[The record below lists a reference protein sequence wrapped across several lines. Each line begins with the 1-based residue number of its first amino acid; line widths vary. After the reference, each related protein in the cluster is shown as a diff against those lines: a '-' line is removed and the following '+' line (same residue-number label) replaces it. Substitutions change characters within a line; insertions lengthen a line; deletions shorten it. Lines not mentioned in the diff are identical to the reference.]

1 MDKSLKLLKT
11 YLDGR
16 VSAYEKLTGMALGDN
31 VLELRMV
38 VNSDPGLIRLFVG
51 KGTPNEERS
60 RMVDVWY
67 DGTAFYEK
75 NLTGWTKFEKYN
87 EEFTTTILDAFGEEF
102 PVDVPIAIEID
113 GPTFIDRELNE
124 SAHYRVFMTLE
135 SGRRLY
141 LDEAEI
147 FVFDRSG
154 KATLDVSASGV
165 GTLDI
170 SNVINTT
177 NMVIKAR
184 FKLGDFAVLK
194 AELPIQV
201 FLAGTTF
208 NEIHQIH
215 VTGPLELKV
224 GQSGTYTAVLTT
236 QYLDTGEIESQDVT
250 DSVTWS
256 ANTLGTFANSA
267 FSPLADGSFER
278 NADIVA
284 TLTKALGNGSTFDIT
299 GTLGIK
305 VIKMA
310 VSNVEVLG
318 PEAVKENHSV
328 LYTTKIVYRNGEID
342 TDLVPVWG
350 ILDAAVGTIKQDG
363 EFTAPMVAADIPQTI
378 TASVVFEGETFRGE
392 KPIMVLDVLAPEIS
406 IIGPATMYEN
416 EVEQFFA
423 QISFENETVDILPDW
438 QIVDSNHG
446 SFSSITNGKFTSSP
460 QDVNANAR
468 IRATAKYRGYDVA
481 SEVPLLIYTRKLT
494 PVSVT
499 INGAVAVKERTS
511 TTFVAMAL
519 MSDGTELDVTT
530 LGRWTINNTAHSIS
544 AAGVLTA
551 NGVNSNTRVTLGFEF
566 SRNGVTAITSKNVD
580 IEYDPIIW
588 TPISLAIQG
597 PKTIDELSSHKYQAD
612 LTVRGSNGVVK
623 VLTDVQV
630 NWLLQGYGTVDFIGN
645 VTADEV
651 GITRTTTLTAVY
663 NDGKN
668 APIPESTSITI
679 VNVPL
684 LKSLEIAPDTNV
696 LFGGKRTNFVVNL
709 LKRDDSVVDVTSL
722 ANCTYSFNI
731 PDILSVDKTGKT
743 INAGSVG
750 DDVEVEVTASYTEA
764 GENIS
769 DTVKINVRVSVGAL
783 VIDPPSLDLFEGESA
798 KLSASLTMGNG
809 QRIPVTATFEV
820 DPQFGTIDASGN
832 FVASQV
838 TEEINGLISARYSG
852 SETNDEEV
860 IAEPI
865 TVRVRNAQPEL
876 IELYNDGNVYTADEG
891 GSIYLKTRV
900 HWNTGNVVDNDT
912 DVTFSLRPEDE
923 QYLELIPDAA
933 TGILQVFVKEIT
945 ANINVPVKAEYISE
959 GKSVDTTRLISLRNI
974 VKSVGLELKVAD
986 GPYFKN
992 GVFSVGVVEKFDDG
1006 SSVPVTSG
1014 IVWDYNNTLISI
1026 ANGSLT
1032 VLADS
1037 GTFSIRASKNN
1048 VSSNVVTGTISANLP
1063 VSLEVYSTEGDNIK
1077 RNTQTVLSASIKL
1090 SNGANASPNANYPIV
1105 WTWESNTLLNVTENQ
1120 DYTITVTALGTLDS
1134 GAVKFV
1140 ATSGSISAEYTI
1152 NVEGFEI
1159 PTGATI
1165 RGAAS
1170 VESGKTSQYELV
1182 VTYSDNTQKVYN
1194 QLSNDTADFELDFS
1208 DSKFTVPGSITNR
1221 GLFTAPQ
1228 HPESDQVLGYIH
1240 AAVYSTEINDYV
1252 TAVPFEVAITPAV
1265 AVVPVSAEIS
1275 APSVM
1280 SSGSTHQFSML
1291 VLMSDNNTIVINAT
1305 SQEVA
1310 EWNANRGTISVKG
1323 LYTADQDP
1331 VGYTAKITGKFTKNG
1346 VTVEAESKDIPVTPQ
1361 IATAL
1366 IISPLNPN
1374 VFENS
1379 DVKLSARTNTGVI
1392 VTPSWSLANQNY
1404 GSIDANGLFTA
1415 DTVTKD
1421 SSVLVTATYSGIETN
1436 SNPISGSTTI
1446 NVKNLIPEVVEIKPV
1461 TGGLSID
1468 EGTSKEFR
1476 AEVLMSNGTK
1486 FLAKDN
1492 VVFEIRGSAPAGV
1505 SLSYD
1510 PATGICT
1517 ITNSNVVVTTSITV
1531 RATYTNPNGG
1541 EKVYDDAQI
1550 QLVDKIQ
1557 RVVDLV
1563 VSTADGK
1570 STYFEGST
1578 VQLVVKQ
1585 KFDNNSL
1592 SNAITSGVTWTVNNT
1607 AFGSINASNLATL
1620 ASVTG
1625 DKQFIVTPTFDGVT
1639 ASAPLTINIKDIVP
1653 VSVAV
1658 SSSKGTTI
1666 KRGET
1671 TELTATITYNNN
1683 TTGVATGTQ
1692 HKVSWSNDNT
1702 AAGTGITVS
1711 GKYVFTASATDVD
1724 LSANIKAITDVA
1736 QVEGSIKLD
1745 IDGYPLPTSI
1755 TINGLSEVNA
1765 GIDAA
1770 YTSTV
1775 FYSDGSTKQVN
1786 ASSVPKAT
1794 WSTTLDLSTAGSFNA
1809 ASGVLVPGETWSDR
1823 LGSISVEYTDAVSGV
1838 KVNSSK
1844 DVKILAK
1851 VVQPDSITVNGPKN
1865 ITAGQEVEYTAEV
1878 TLNNGTKVNLGS
1890 TNSQDVGTWTTTL
1903 TGVTLTNGKL
1913 VADSN
1918 IGNQSGKEV
1927 SVSYTKNSKTV
1938 SGKVSSIVATG
1949 AVTTTTPPP
1958 GTWEDAVYVGGIP
1971 HTHGFY
1977 LEANDATSVQRMTT
1991 LIIRDNASG
2000 TGKIMKKIANN
2011 TNKFADL
2018 STDMHYWKDNVGDV
2032 ARTTGTF
2039 VTERIC
2045 VMYPAKYGKAVFKQF
2060 TSGNWYDYT
2069 FTDGIDKSAAP
2080 RLIKAKNSSNADIN
2094 PAGEP
2099 TIVTLPIN
2107 GVPTDFYLYFA
2118 GSSQPPNSSNTKVTW
2133 RIKSE

>member
-51 KGTPNEERS
+51 KGTPNEDRS
-60 RMVDVWY
+60 RMIDVWY

-75 NLTGWTKFEKYN
+75 NLTGWSKFEKYN
-87 EEFTTTILDAFGEEF
+87 EEFTTTILDAFSEEF

-113 GPTFIDRELNE
+113 GPTFIDRELND

-147 FVFDRSG
+147 YIFDRSG
-154 KATLDVSASGV
+154 KATLEVDASGV

-170 SNVINTT
+170 SKVVNTT
-177 NMVIKAR
+177 NMVVKAR
-184 FKLGDFAVLK
+184 FKLGDFAVLN

-208 NEIHQIH
+208 NEIHKIH
-215 VTGPLELKV
+215 ITGPLELKV
-224 GQSGTYTAVLTT
+224 GQSGTYTAILTT

-250 DSVTWS
+250 DAVTWS
-256 ANTLGTFANSA
+256 SNTLGTFTNSA

-278 NADIVA
+278 NVEILA
-284 TLTKALGNGSTFDIT
+284 TLTKALGNGSTFDII
-299 GTLGIK
+299 GTLDIK
-305 VIKMA
+305 VIKMTI
-310 VSNVEVLG
+310 SNVEVLG
-318 PEAVKENHSV
+318 PDAVKENHSV

-342 TDLVPVWG
+342 TVLVPVWG
-350 ILDAAVGTIKQDG
+350 ILDAAVGTISQDG
-363 EFTAPMVAADIPQTI
+363 EFNAPMVAADIPQTI

-392 KPIMVLDVLAPEIS
+392 KPIMVLDVLAPELS
-406 IIGPATMYEN
+406 IIGPATMYDN
-416 EVEQFFA
+416 EFANFFA
-423 QISFENETVDILPDW
+423 QISFENETVDVSPDW
-438 QIVDSNHG
+438 QIVNASHG
-446 SFSSITNGKFTSSP
+446 YFSAITNGKFTSSP
-460 QDVNANAR
+460 QDINANAR
-468 IRATAKYRGYDVA
+468 IRATINYRGYDVVGEA
-481 SEVPLLIYTRKLT
+481 PLLIYTRKLT
-494 PVSVT
+494 PVSIT
-499 INGAVAVKERTS
+499 INGSVAVKERTS

-519 MSDGTELDVTT
+519 MSDGTELDVTQY
-530 LGRWTINNTAHSIS
+530 GRWSIDNTAHPIS

-551 NGVNSNTRVTLGFEF
+551 NSVNSNTRVTLSFEF
-566 SRNGVTAITSKNVD
+566 SRNGVTAVATKNVD

-588 TPISLAIQG
+588 TPISLAING

-612 LTVRGSNGVVK
+612 LTVRGSNGVVQ
-623 VLTDVQV
+623 VLTDVQAT
-630 NWLLQGYGTVDFIGN
+630 WLIQGYGTVDFIGN

-651 GITRTTTLTAVY
+651 GLTRTTTLTAVY

-668 APIPESTSITI
+668 TPITASYNITI
-679 VNVPL
+679 TNVPL
-684 LKSLEIAPDTNV
+684 LKSLEILPEETV
-696 LFGGKRTNFVVNL
+696 IFGGKRTNFVVNL
-709 LKRDDSVVDVTSL
+709 LKRDESVVEVTSL
-722 ANCTYSFNI
+722 SNCTYSFSI
-731 PDILSVDKTGKT
+731 PNILSVDKSGKT
-743 INAGSVG
+743 INAGAVG
-750 DDVEVEVTASYTEA
+750 DDVAVVVTATYVEA
-764 GENIS
+764 GETIS
-769 DTVKINVRVSVGAL
+769 ASVTMDVRVSVGAL
-783 VIDPPSLDLFEGESA
+783 VINPPSLDLFEGESTT
-798 KLSASLTMGNG
+798 LSASLTLGNG
-809 QRIPVTATFEV
+809 RSIPVNATFEV
-820 DPQFGTIDASGN
+820 DPLLGTIDASGN
-832 FVASQV
+832 FVAAQV
-838 TEEINGLISARYSG
+838 TEEVNGLISARYSG
-852 SETNDEEV
+852 SETNDEE
-860 IAEPI
+860 IISESI
-865 TVRVRNAQPEL
+865 TVRIRNVQPEL
-876 IELYNDGNVYTADEG
+876 LELYNDGNVYTADEG
-891 GSIYLKTRV
+891 GSIYLKTRI
-900 HWNTGNVVDNDT
+900 HWNSGDVVNNDPQ
-912 DVTFSLRPEDE
+912 VTFSLRPDDA
-923 QYLELIPDAA
+923 QYLELIPNSA
-933 TGILQVFVKEIT
+933 TGILQVFVKDIT
-945 ANINVPVKAEYISE
+945 GNVQVPVTAKYVSE
-959 GKSVDTTRLISLRNI
+959 GVEVEATRLISLRNI
-974 VKSVGLELKVAD
+974 VKSVGLNLTVAD
-986 GPYFKN
+986 GPYYKN
-992 GVFSVGVVEKFDDG
+992 GMFSVGVVEQFDDG
-1006 SSVPVTSG
+1006 STVPVTSG
-1014 IVWDYNNTLISI
+1014 IVWDYNSAMVSI
-1026 ANGSLT
+1026 VNGVLT

-1037 GTFSIRASKNN
+1037 GTFTVRAVKNN
-1048 VSSNVVTGTISANLP
+1048 VSSNVFTGTVAANLP
-1063 VSLEVYSTEGDNIK
+1063 VSLEVYSTEGDKIS
-1077 RNTQTVLSASIKL
+1077 RNKQTVLSASIKL
-1090 SNGANASPNANYPIV
+1090 SNGSFTSPNSNYPIV

-1140 ATSGSISAEYTI
+1140 ATSGTVSAEYTI
-1152 NVEGFEI
+1152 NVEGFAV

-1194 QLSNDTADFELDFS
+1194 QLSNDTAEFELDFT

-1221 GLFTAPQ
+1221 GLFTAP
-1228 HPESDQVLGYIH
+1228 HHAETTQVLGYIH
-1240 AAVYSTEINDYV
+1240 AAVYSTEIDDYV

-1275 APSVM
+1275 APANM

-1291 VLMSDNNTIVINAT
+1291 VLMSDNTTILINAT

-1310 EWNANRGTISVKG
+1310 EWSANRGTISVKG

-1331 VGYTAKITGKFTKNG
+1331 VGYSAKIVGTFTKNG
-1346 VTVEAESKDIPVTPQ
+1346 VTVVAESKDIPVAPQ
-1361 IATAL
+1361 TATAL

-1374 VFENS
+1374 VFEGS
-1379 DVKLSARTNTGVI
+1379 AVQFVARTNTGVL
-1392 VTPSWSLANQNY
+1392 VTPAWSLANQNY

-1436 SNPISGSTTI
+1436 SSPISGSTTI
-1446 NVKNLIPEVVEIKPV
+1446 NVKNLAPTVVEIKAL
-1461 TGGLSID
+1461 TGGLTID
-1468 EGTSKEFR
+1468 EGTSKEFK
-1476 AEVLMSNGTK
+1476 AEVLMTNGTK
-1486 FLAKDN
+1486 FFATDN

-1541 EKVYDDAQI
+1541 EKEYGDAQI

-1557 RVVDLV
+1557 RVVDLI

-1570 STYFEGST
+1570 SAYFEGST

-1592 SNAITSGVTWTVNNT
+1592 SNPITSGVTWTVNNT
-1607 AFGSINASNLATL
+1607 AFGSIDASNIATL
-1620 ASVTG
+1620 AAVTG

-1653 VSVAV
+1653 LSVAV
-1658 SSSKGTTI
+1658 TSSKGTTI

-1702 AAGTGITVS
+1702 AAGTGITVG

-1724 LSANIKAITDVA
+1724 LSANIKATTDVS
-1736 QVEGSIKLD
+1736 QVSGSLKLN
-1745 IDGYPLPTSI
+1745 IDGYPMPTSI
-1755 TINGLSEVNA
+1755 TINGLTEVNA
-1765 GIDAA
+1765 GIAA
-1770 YTSTV
+1770 TYTSTV

-1794 WSTTLDLSTAGSFNA
+1794 WSTTLDLSTSGSFNA

-1823 LGSISVEYTDAVSGV
+1823 LGAINVEYTDAVSGV
-1838 KVNSSK
+1838 KVTGSK

-1851 VVQPDSITVNGPKN
+1851 VVEPDSIIVSGPKT
-1865 ITAGQEVEYTAEV
+1865 ITAGQTVEYTAEV

-1890 TNSQDVGTWTTTL
+1890 TNLQDVGTWTTTL

-1927 SVSYTKNSKTV
+1927 SVSYTKNNKTV

-1971 HTHGFY
+1971 HTHGLY

-2018 STDMHYWKDNVGDV
+2018 LTDMHYWKDDVGDV
-2032 ARTTGTF
+2032 ARTAGTF

-2080 RLIKAKNSSNADIN
+2080 RLIKAKDSSNADIN

>member
-51 KGTPNEERS
+51 KGTPNENRS
-60 RMVDVWY
+60 RLIDVWY

-75 NLTGWTKFEKYN
+75 NLTGWSKFEKYN
-87 EEFTTTILDAFGEEF
+87 EEFTTTILDAFSEEF

-113 GPTFIDRELNE
+113 GPTFIDRELND

-141 LDEAEI
+141 LDESEI
-147 FVFDRSG
+147 FIFDRSG
-154 KATLDVSASGV
+154 KATLDVDASGV

-170 SNVINTT
+170 SKVVNTT
-177 NMVIKAR
+177 NMVVKAR
-184 FKLGDFAVLK
+184 FKLGDFAVLN

-208 NEIHQIH
+208 NEIHKIH
-215 VTGPLELKV
+215 ITGPLELKV
-224 GQSGTYTAVLTT
+224 GQSGTYTAILTT

-256 ANTLGTFANSA
+256 SNTLGTFINSA

-278 NADIVA
+278 NAEIVA

-299 GTLGIK
+299 GTLDIK
-305 VIKMA
+305 VVKMTI
-310 VSNVEVLG
+310 SNVEVLG
-318 PEAVKENHSV
+318 PDAVKENHSV
-328 LYTTKIVYRNGEID
+328 MYTTKIVYRNGEID
-342 TDLVPVWG
+342 TVLVPVWG

-363 EFTAPMVAADIPQTI
+363 EFTAPMVAADVPQTI

-392 KPIMVLDVLAPEIS
+392 KPIMVLDVLAPELS

-416 EVEQFFA
+416 EVEHFFA
-423 QISFENETVDILPDW
+423 QISFENETVDVSPDW
-438 QIVDSNHG
+438 QIVNENHG
-446 SFSSITNGKFTSSP
+446 SFSSIINGKFVSSP
-460 QDVNANAR
+460 QATNANAR
-468 IRATAKYRGYDVA
+468 IRATTKYRGYDVVGEA
-481 SEVPLLIYTRKLT
+481 PLLIYTRKLT
-494 PVSVT
+494 PVSIT
-499 INGAVAVKERTS
+499 INGAVVVKERTA
-511 TTFVAMAL
+511 TTYVAMAL
-519 MSDGTELDVTT
+519 MSDGTELDVTR
-530 LGRWTINNTAHSIS
+530 LGSWSINNTAHSIS

-551 NGVNSNTRVTLGFEF
+551 NGVNSNTRVTLNFEF
-566 SRNGVTAITSKNVD
+566 SQNGGTGVATKNVD

-588 TPISLAIQG
+588 TPISLAIKG

-612 LTVRGSNGVVK
+612 LTVRGSNGVVQ
-623 VLTDVQV
+623 VLTDVQAT
-630 NWLLQGYGTVDFIGN
+630 WLIQSYGTVDFIGN

-651 GITRTTTLTAVY
+651 GLTRTTTLTAIY

-668 APIPESTSITI
+668 APITESTNITI
-679 VNVPL
+679 TNVPL
-684 LKSLEIAPDTNV
+684 LKSLEILPEDTTI
-696 LFGGKRTNFVVNL
+696 FGGKRTNFVVNL

-731 PDILSVDKTGKT
+731 PNILAVDKAGKT
-743 INAGSVG
+743 INAGAVG

-764 GENIS
+764 GETI
-769 DTVKINVRVSVGAL
+769 TARVKINVRVSVGAL

-798 KLSASLTMGNG
+798 TLSASLTMGNG
-809 QRIPVTATFEV
+809 QSIPVTAIFEV
-820 DPQFGTIDASGN
+820 DPQFGTIDAAGN
-832 FVASQV
+832 FVAAKV
-838 TEEINGLISARYSG
+838 NEEINGLISASYSG
-852 SETNDEEV
+852 TETNDEE
-860 IAEPI
+860 ISAEPI
-865 TVRVRNAQPEL
+865 IIRIRNSQPEL
-876 IELYNDGNVYTADEG
+876 LEIYNDGNVYTADEG
-891 GSIYLKTRV
+891 GSIYLKTRI
-900 HWNTGNVVDNDT
+900 HWNDGNVVNNDPT
-912 DVTFSLRPEDE
+912 VTFSLRPEDE
-923 QYLELIPDAA
+923 QYLELIPDTT
-933 TGILQVFVKEIT
+933 TGILQVFVKDVNSKVT
-945 ANINVPVKAEYISE
+945 VPVTAKYVSE
-959 GKSVDTTRLISLRNI
+959 GVKVEATRLIVLRNV

-992 GVFSVGVVEKFDDG
+992 GTFSVSVFENFDDG

-1026 ANGSLT
+1026 ANGVLT

-1037 GTFSIRASKNN
+1037 GTFNIRAAKNN
-1048 VSSNVVTGTISANLP
+1048 VSSNIFTGTISANLP
-1063 VSLEVYSTEGDNIK
+1063 VSLEVYSTEGDRII
-1077 RNTQTVLSASIKL
+1077 RNKQTILSAALEL
-1090 SNGANASPNANYPIV
+1090 SNGSNISPNLNYPIV
-1105 WTWESNTLLNVTENQ
+1105 WTWEANTLLNVVENP
-1120 DYTITVTALGTLDS
+1120 DFTLTVTALGTLDS

-1140 ATSGSISAEYTI
+1140 ATSGAISADYTI
-1152 NVEGFEI
+1152 NVEGFAV

-1170 VESGKTSQYELV
+1170 VESGKTEQYELV

-1194 QLSNDTADFELDFS
+1194 QLSADTAEFDLDFA

-1228 HPESDQVLGYIH
+1228 HQEDGQVLGHIH
-1240 AAVYSTEINDYV
+1240 AAVYSTEIDDYV

-1275 APSVM
+1275 APSTM

-1291 VLMSDNNTIVINAT
+1291 VLMSDNTTILINAT

-1310 EWNANRGTISVKG
+1310 EWSANRGTISTKG

-1331 VGYTAKITGKFTKNG
+1331 VGYSAKIVGTFTKNG
-1346 VTVEAESKDIPVTPQ
+1346 ETVVAESKDIPVAPQ

-1374 VFENS
+1374 VFEDETVS
-1379 DVKLSARTNTGVI
+1379 LVASTNTGVI
-1392 VTPSWSLANQNY
+1392 ITPAWSLANQSY

-1415 DTVTKD
+1415 ATVTTN
-1421 SSVLVTATYSGIETN
+1421 SSVIVTATYSGIETN
-1436 SNPISGSTTI
+1436 NKTISGSTTI
-1446 NVKNLIPEVVEIKPV
+1446 NVKNLAPEAVEIKAL

-1468 EGTSKEFR
+1468 EGTSKEFK
-1476 AEVLMSNGTK
+1476 AEVLMTNGTK
-1486 FLAKDN
+1486 FFATDN

-1505 SLSYD
+1505 SLSYE

-1517 ITNSNVVVTTSITV
+1517 ITNSNVVSTTSITV
-1531 RATYTNPNGG
+1531 RATFTNPNGG
-1541 EKVYDDAQI
+1541 EKVYGEAQI
-1550 QLVDKIQ
+1550 SLVDKIQ
-1557 RVVDLV
+1557 RVVDLI

-1585 KFDNNSL
+1585 KYDNNSL

-1607 AFGSINASNLATL
+1607 LFGSISASNLATL
-1620 ASVTG
+1620 AAVSG

-1639 ASAPLTINIKDIVP
+1639 ASAPLTINITDIVP

-1666 KRGET
+1666 KRGDT
-1671 TELTATITYNNN
+1671 TELTATVTYNNN
-1683 TTGVATGTQ
+1683 TTGVASGTQ

-1724 LSANIKAITDVA
+1724 LSANIKATTDVA
-1736 QVEGSIKLD
+1736 QVQGSIKLN
-1745 IDGYPLPTSI
+1745 IDGYPMPTSI
-1755 TINGLSEVNA
+1755 TINGLSEVSA
-1765 GIDAA
+1765 GIAA
-1770 YTSTV
+1770 TYTSTV
-1775 FYSDGSTKQVN
+1775 LYSDGSTKQVN
-1786 ASSVPKAT
+1786 VSSVPKAT

-1809 ASGVLVPGETWSDR
+1809 ASGVLTPGETWSDR
-1823 LGSISVEYTDAVSGV
+1823 LGKINVEYTDAISGG
-1838 KVNSSK
+1838 KVTGSK

-1851 VVQPDSITVNGPKN
+1851 VVQPESIIVSGPKT
-1865 ITAGQEVEYTAEV
+1865 ITAGQTVEYTAEV

-1890 TNSQDVGTWTTTL
+1890 TNTQDVGTWTTTL

-1913 VADSN
+1913 VAASN
-1918 IGNQSGKEV
+1918 MGNQSGKEV
-1927 SVSYTKNSKTV
+1927 SVSYTKNGKTV
-1938 SGKVSSIVATG
+1938 TGKVSLIVATG

-1958 GTWEDAVYVGGIP
+1958 GNWEDAVYVGGIP
-1971 HTHGFY
+1971 RTHGYF

-1991 LIIRDNASG
+1991 LLIRDNASG

-2018 STDMHYWKDNVGDV
+2018 TTDMHYWKDDVGDV
-2032 ARTTGTF
+2032 ARSVGTF

-2045 VMYPAKYGKAVFKQF
+2045 VMYPAKYGKAKFMQF
-2060 TSGNWYDYT
+2060 TSNQWYEYT
-2069 FTDGIDKSAAP
+2069 FTDGIDKSTPA
-2080 RLIKAKNSSNADIN
+2080 RFIKAKDSNMADIN
-2094 PAGEP
+2094 PTGEP

-2107 GVPTDFYLYFA
+2107 GVPTEFYLYFA
-2118 GSSQPPNSSNTKVTW
+2118 GSSQEPNASKTKVTW